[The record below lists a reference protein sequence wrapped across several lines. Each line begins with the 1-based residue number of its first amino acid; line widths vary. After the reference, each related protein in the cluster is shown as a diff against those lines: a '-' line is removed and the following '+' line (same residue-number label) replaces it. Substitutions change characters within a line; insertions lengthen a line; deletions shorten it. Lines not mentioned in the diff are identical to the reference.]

1 MKKISNEEQRDR
13 APFNGTSYL
22 IISGG
27 YYDIFFGA
35 ELLDLYTECPKEI
48 CEKIKPLLI

>member
-13 APFNGTSYL
+13 VPFNKTSYL

-27 YYDIFFGA
+27 YYDIFFGIK
-35 ELLDLYTECPKEI
+35 LLDLYAECPKEI
-48 CEKIKPLLI
+48 HEKIKPLLI